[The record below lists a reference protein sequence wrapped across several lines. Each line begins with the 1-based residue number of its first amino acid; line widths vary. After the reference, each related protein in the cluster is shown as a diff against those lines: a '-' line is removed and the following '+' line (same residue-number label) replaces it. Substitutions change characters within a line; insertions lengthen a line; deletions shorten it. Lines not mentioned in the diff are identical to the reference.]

1 MNFILLII
9 FMGII
14 FIFQAPKIVNREIF
28 RIFTSIYYFKNNT
41 FD

>member
-1 MNFILLII
+1 
-9 FMGII
+9 MGII

-41 FD
+41 FDGNTFIGTKF